1 MMVQVG
7 MMKIRAAADD
17 LKLINDGRKKKKPAS
32 KATYGNLAKSKAQTV
47 KTSIDVRGQS
57 LDEARANVAKYID
70 DACLAKVPEVTI
82 IHGKGQGVLSKG
94 LRAGFKKDKRI
105 AEFAPG
111 SLYEGGDG
119 VTVIKF
125 K

>member
-1 MMVQVG
+1 MNNALFSVLAVVAGIVIGIVIMMVLG
-7 MMKIRAAADD
+7 RAGLDKAKIET
-17 LKLINDGRKKKKPAS
+17 AS
-32 KATYGNLAKSKAQTV
+32 
-47 KTSIDVRGQS
+47 I
-57 LDEARANVAKYID
+57 LDEAKANVAKYID

-82 IHGKGQGVLSKG
+82 IHGKGQGILSKG